1 MGMTTG
7 AGRDGNKY
15 GWQSWPPD
23 SLDGM
28 PPKRRRLAGWA
39 VFWLLLL
46 GSLLG
51 SVFEAVGVVQ
61 PWRSLFVL
69 AVLAAVV
76 VPLIRAAVLE
86 TRQLRAEGIEMPSY
100 PVTRKSLISAA
111 VITAVLW
118 IINGVAVAMNQ
129 DQFVFPLLPI
139 AATAW
144 LAFQGHRWNS
154 K

>member
-1 MGMTTG
+1 MTTG

-15 GWQSWPPD
+15 EWQSWPPD

-86 TRQLRAEGIEMPSY
+86 THQLRAEGIEMPSY

-118 IINGVAVAMNQ
+118 IINGVAVAMN
-129 DQFVFPLLPI
+129 
-139 AATAW
+139 
-144 LAFQGHRWNS
+144 
-154 K
+154 

>member
-1 MGMTTG
+1 MTTG

-144 LAFQGHRWNS
+144 LAFQVHRWNS

>member
-1 MGMTTG
+1 MTTG

-15 GWQSWPPD
+15 EWQSWPPD

-144 LAFQGHRWNS
+144 LAFQVHRWNS

>member
-1 MGMTTG
+1 MTTG

-86 TRQLRAEGIEMPSY
+86 TRQLRAEGIEMPSH

-144 LAFQGHRWNS
+144 LAFQVHRWNS

>member
-1 MGMTTG
+1 MTTG